1 MSEYMILFIPNHR
14 WGLCGAH
21 WYPREAKT
29 AERWEV
35 SLSLGTSL
43 ACSGASGEVLVSVV
57 PGPGPHWLTVTPDLT
72 CVLDADSRDSVYFRS
87 KSADLLWVWFSSP
100 ACPEEVAGDEAAVYS
115 SARPETGPGRGPLQ
129 RLSPHLVLSAT
140 SEDFFMMSFLST
152 VKCFFKIVWFG
163 CWRDS

>member
-1 MSEYMILFIPNHR
+1 MCSSLVSKGSVNSRAMGSLPVPRNFL
-14 WGLCGAH
+14 GLQ
-21 WYPREAKT
+21 W
-29 AERWEV
+29 
-35 SLSLGTSL
+35 SLRR
-43 ACSGASGEVLVSVV
+43 VLLSVV

-72 CVLDADSRDSVYFRS
+72 CILNADSRDSVYFRS
-87 KSADLLWVWFSSP
+87 KSADRLWVWFSSP
-100 ACPEEVAGDEAAVYS
+100 GCPEEVAGDEAAVYS

-163 CWRDS
+163 GWRDS

>member
-1 MSEYMILFIPNHR
+1 MWS
-14 WGLCGAH
+14 
-21 WYPREAKT
+21 
-29 AERWEV
+29 
-35 SLSLGTSL
+35 S
-43 ACSGASGEVLVSVV
+43 LVSKGSENSRAMGSLPV
-57 PGPGPHWLTVTPDLT
+57 PRNFLGLQWSLRRGARVCRARPWASLVKVTPDLT
-72 CVLDADSRDSVYFRS
+72 CVLDADPRDSVYFRS

-100 ACPEEVAGDEAAVYS
+100 GCPEEVAGDEAAVYS

-152 VKCFFKIVWFG
+152 VKCFFQIVWFG